1 MTVSLNKTSKVEL
14 LPLERSVHISEKVR
28 VQKYA
33 ANNQKTFI
41 VFLNLRY
48 ICYPLL
54 KLKFT
59 RINF

>member
-14 LPLERSVHISEKVR
+14 LPLERSVHISEKV
-28 VQKYA
+28 QKYV
-33 ANNQKTFI
+33 ANDQKTFI
-41 VFLNLRY
+41 VFLDLRY

-59 RINF
+59 RIIF